1 MKHIVPKDKFDHESV
16 DNLKKCSFEDIKQYI
31 PALLEWLQD
40 ANWPV
45 AGPIFNYF
53 KPHINDIDDE
63 IVKILRTD
71 DEVWK
76 YWILNGL
83 IVGSEV
89 IPNDVLMKEI
99 ARIAEHPTQNEIEEE
114 VHEAA
119 LDIVK
124 RLSE

>member
-1 MKHIVPKDKFDHESV
+1 MKNIVPKDKFDQESV
-16 DNLKKCSFEDIKQYI
+16 DNLKKYSFEEIEQYI

-76 YWILNGL
+76 YWILGL
-83 IVGSEV
+83 IDHSEV
-89 IPNDVLMKEI
+89 VPNDVLMKEI
-99 ARIAEHPTQNEIEEE
+99 TRIAEHPTQNEIEEE
-114 VHEAA
+114 LHEVA
-119 LDIVK
+119 LDIIK